1 MNVHSPRDVV
11 SASFFILIDSAP
23 FLWIVRFAVTQIGV
37 GPRFC
42 CLFDF
47 FVFVSTAAGR
57 RRKRWSRCCGRSS
70 MADRLKRKKT
80 ETRNEMKHTSFE
92 KRKRHTTTAGGRV
105 RNAADLTSSS
115 PPTQR
120 FHGIAELFF
129 FCLVF
134 FGFFLLLPHPYSIA
148 ALCGCVGWVFTG
160 IGAESLPSFA
170 SRKKNAVKRRVRN
183 APNLTSPPF
192 DRGWGWG
199 GGGARQQRPCKG
211 CFYFLPGLVIIFCCC
226 CCLMIIF
233 RRESRSRSPGQSVE
247 QSPDDEG

>member
-1 MNVHSPRDVV
+1 MVKPPATKYDHYRERERERFPNFSRVVDCGRSRVDERAADVNVHSPRDVV

-129 FCLVF
+129 FVWCFLVSFSF
-134 FGFFLLLPHPYSIA
+134 FHIRIPSRL
-148 ALCGCVGWVFTG
+148 CVGVWVG
-160 IGAESLPSFA
+160 
-170 SRKKNAVKRRVRN
+170 
-183 APNLTSPPF
+183 
-192 DRGWGWG
+192 
-199 GGGARQQRPCKG
+199 
-211 CFYFLPGLVIIFCCC
+211 FLP
-226 CCLMIIF
+226 
-233 RRESRSRSPGQSVE
+233 ESVQRVYRVLRPEKKTQ
-247 QSPDDEG
+247 